1 MLINSIINPR
11 NNLVTKCAEHE
22 ADMIAAAGLEPMLK
36 VQDVLLS
43 C

>member
-1 MLINSIINPR
+1 MLINSMINPR
-11 NNLVTKCAEHE
+11 NNLITKYAEHA
-22 ADMIAAAGLEPMLK
+22 ADMIAAAGLELMHK